1 MYIQLTNI
9 DAQTGILCTE
19 APMRTGPAIPNVKGF
34 QFIFQNESDFPIA
47 SNPDGSLSTA
57 PLLYGTCDDDAD
69 TTLTGVV
76 KVLTEVEFN
85 ANKQAEHQA
94 RKPYPSWVG
103 DIDTMSW
110 QSPVPYP
117 QDDKQY
123 YWDEP
128 TVSWVARTPVV
139 QLP

>member
-1 MYIQLTNI
+1 MYIQITNI
-9 DAQTGILCTE
+9 DADTGILCTK
-19 APMRTGPAIPNVKGF
+19 APMRTGPALPNVKGF

-69 TTLTGVV
+69 TTLTGVL
-76 KVLTEVEFN
+76 KVLSQVEFN
-85 ANKQAEHQA
+85 ADKQAEHQA

-110 QSPVPYP
+110 QSPTPYP

-128 TVSWVARTPVV
+128 SVSWKEFTPVV

>member
-9 DAQTGILCTE
+9 DADTGILCTE
-19 APMRTGPAIPNVKGF
+19 APMRTGPALPNIKGF

-47 SNPDGSLSTA
+47 SNQDGSLTNP

-69 TTLTGVV
+69 TSLVGVL
-76 KVLTEVEFN
+76 KVLSQVEFD
-85 ANKQAEHQA
+85 ADKQAEHQA

-110 QSPVPYP
+110 EAPAPYP

-128 TVSWVARTPVV
+128 TINWIEVTNA
-139 QLP
+139 

>member
-1 MYIQLTNI
+1 MYIQITNI
-9 DAQTGILCTE
+9 DANTGILCTE
-19 APMRTGPAIPNVKGF
+19 EPMRTGPATPNVKGF

-69 TTLTGVV
+69 TSLVGVL
-76 KVLTEVEFN
+76 KVLSQVEFD
-85 ANKQAEHQA
+85 ADKQAEHQA

-110 QSPVPYP
+110 QPPVTYP
-117 QDDKQY
+117 QDGKYY
-123 YWDEP
+123 YWDELS
-128 TVSWVARTPVV
+128 VSWVEQTPVV

>member
-9 DAQTGILCTE
+9 DADTGILCTE

-34 QFIFQNESDFPIA
+34 RFIFQNESDFPIA
-47 SNPDGSLSTA
+47 SNADGSLSKP
-57 PLLYGTCDDDAD
+57 PLIWGTCDDDAD
-69 TTLTGVV
+69 TTLVGVL
-76 KVLTEVEFN
+76 KVLSQVEFDADKLQEFN
-85 ANKQAEHQA
+85 L

-110 QSPVPYP
+110 QPPVPYP
-117 QDDKQY
+117 QDDKRY

-128 TVSWVARTPVV
+128 TVSWKEFTPVV

>member
-9 DAQTGILCTE
+9 DAQTGILCTQE
-19 APMRTGPAIPNVKGF
+19 PMRTGPAIPNVKGF
-34 QFIFQNESDFPIA
+34 EFIFQNESDFPIA
-47 SNPDGSLSTA
+47 SNPDGSLTKP
-57 PLLYGTCDDDAD
+57 PLIWGTCDDDAD
-69 TTLTGVV
+69 TALVGVIKTLTQA
-76 KVLTEVEFN
+76 EFN

-103 DIDTMSW
+103 DINTMSW

-128 TVSWVARTPVV
+128 TVSWKEFTPVV

>member
-9 DAQTGILCTE
+9 DADTVILCTQE
-19 APMRTGPAIPNVKGF
+19 PMRTGPAIPNVKGF
-34 QFIFQNESDFPIA
+34 KFIFQNESDFPIA

-69 TTLTGVV
+69 TTLTGVL
-76 KVLTEVEFN
+76 KVLSQVEFN
-85 ANKQAEHQA
+85 ADKQAEHLA
-94 RKPYPSWVG
+94 RQPYPSWIG

-117 QDDKQY
+117 QDGKY
-123 YWDEP
+123 YRWDEP
-128 TVSWVARTPVV
+128 TVSWKEQIPVI
-139 QLP
+139 

>member
-9 DAQTGILCTE
+9 DADTGILCTE
-19 APMRTGPAIPNVKGF
+19 APMRTGPALPNVKGF

-69 TTLTGVV
+69 TSLVGVL
-76 KVLTEVEFN
+76 KVLSQVEFD
-85 ANKQAEHQA
+85 ADKQAEHQA

-123 YWDEP
+123 YWDEL
-128 TVSWVARTPVV
+128 TINWVEVINEQIT
-139 QLP
+139 